1 MSDSSEISIILCS
14 NKINN
19 FKSLI
24 SNIKTTAKKL
34 SSIEVLVACDIGEK
48 EFKEYCSNIN
58 DELTV
63 KYYDIYEGDL
73 YNQHNIMSK
82 LIKLCDD
89 NSYFVLA
96 LADDMRFESIDWDI
110 ELLKYKHYF
119 PDNIFRLRLGWRKHF
134 SYSDYWQCVSM
145 PEDIDVC
152 TKKWRELVGNI
163 PCYSIDSY
171 NQTVMFYLENFDK
184 FNNNFRAT
192 RDIPVNNIKMTKHI
206 SQSID
211 DRLVLKKMLKAWD
224 ISVSYKMQELARKIA
239 AKIYCEIIKKEYQI
253 ESPIVEAQKKYT
265 VGDVSICYKVSK
277 LRIIF
282 LNIFRKIFYL
292 EYGGGGFFN
301 KVSQK
306 TLFSFRWLINILFN
320 FKSY

>member
-253 ESPIVEAQKKYT
+253 EGPILEAQK
-265 VGDVSICYKVSK
+265 
-277 LRIIF
+277 
-282 LNIFRKIFYL
+282 NIPL
-292 EYGGGGFFN
+292 AM
-301 KVSQK
+301 
-306 TLFSFRWLINILFN
+306 
-320 FKSY
+320 